1 MIKREDVVPG
11 ARASVKKTKRNDFS
25 FWLAPNND
33 PTDIGDQFSTLGMSV
48 PAGTCFEIL
57 TKPFK
62 ATGVSGMFVNIK
74 IDDDERVFQ
83 TFYVDVHRKAVLI

>member
-1 MIKREDVVPG
+1 
-11 ARASVKKTKRNDFS
+11 
-25 FWLAPNND
+25 
-33 PTDIGDQFSTLGMSV
+33 MSV

-83 TFYVDVHRKAVLI
+83 TFYVDVHRKAVLV